1 MPVIP
6 AQTWSELAPTMQ
18 TGDLILFSGTST
30 ESLWIE
36 ALTGGQFSHST
47 MVVRT
52 AGSSAPW
59 MWQEAPEA
67 IAPDPRTGKPTTGAQ
82 LGDAE
87 EATQVIQAMGD
98 KPFYVRLDWDRPA
111 DLDDKILAIVAQ
123 YEGVPFGTV
132 LQMALDYAIG
142 KLYDQATGLTTMFCA
157 ELVAVTYQ
165 ALGLLTEVHPPNW
178 YSPNSF
184 GPDEQGQLPWTT
196 GLQASLAVPVPITLP
211 AAPKVTAAA
220 VRRADRLAGPPGA
233 RRAAHPAHRAEDL
246 AGLTPDRT
254 HLTAQGDAAML
265 CVDGSRP
272 RGPVHRC
279 ERPAR
284 RRPVLG

>member
-6 AQTWSELAPTMQ
+6 AQPWSELAPNMQ

-30 ESLWIE
+30 ESQWIE

-52 AGSSAPW
+52 ADSAVPW
-59 MWQEAPEA
+59 MWQEAPEV
-67 IAPDPRTGKPTTGAQ
+67 IAVDPRTGKGTTGAQ

-87 EATQVIQAMGD
+87 TATQVIQAMGD
-98 KPFYVRLDWDRPA
+98 APFYVPLTWDRPP
-111 DLDDKILAIVAQ
+111 DLDSKILAIIGE

-142 KLYDQATGLTTMFCA
+142 KLYNQATALTTMFCA

-165 ALGLLTEVHPPNW
+165 AMGLLTDAQVPNW

-184 GPDEQGQLPWTT
+184 GPDEQGQLPWSPAV
-196 GLQASLAVPVPITLP
+196 QASLGMPVPITLD
-211 AAPKVTAAA
+211 AAPTATAAA
-220 VRRADRLAGPPGA
+220 AASSAAGWPAPLAPDTLNAPP
-233 RRAAHPAHRAEDL
+233 AA
-246 AGLTPDRT
+246 
-254 HLTAQGDAAML
+254 LTA
-265 CVDGSRP
+265 S
-272 RGPVHRC
+272 
-279 ERPAR
+279 
-284 RRPVLG
+284 

>member
-6 AQTWSELAPTMQ
+6 AQSWSELAPEMQ

-30 ESLWIE
+30 ESQWIE
-36 ALTGGQFSHST
+36 VLTGGQFSHST

-52 AGSSAPW
+52 ADSAVPW
-59 MWQEAPEA
+59 MWQEAPEV
-67 IAPDPRTGKPTTGAQ
+67 IAVDPRTGKGTTGAQ

-87 EATQVIQAMGD
+87 TATQVIQEMGD
-98 KPFYVRLDWDRPA
+98 APFYVPLRWDRPA
-111 DLDDKILAIVAQ
+111 DLDDKILAIIAE

-165 ALGLLTEVHPPNW
+165 ALGLLTDEHPPNW

-184 GPDEQGQLPWTT
+184 GPEAQGQLPWTPV
-196 GLQASLAVPVPITLP
+196 APVSLGMPVPITLE
-211 AAPKVTAAA
+211 AAPKVAAA
-220 VRRADRLAGPPGA
+220 AMRPRAGWPAPLAPDVLPAPP
-233 RRAAHPAHRAEDL
+233 AA
-246 AGLTPDRT
+246 
-254 HLTAQGDAAML
+254 LTAG
-265 CVDGSRP
+265 
-272 RGPVHRC
+272 
-279 ERPAR
+279 
-284 RRPVLG
+284 

>member
-6 AQTWSELAPTMQ
+6 AQPWSELAPSMQ
-18 TGDLILFSGTST
+18 TGDLILFAGTSN
-30 ESLWIE
+30 ESRWIE
-36 ALTGGQFSHST
+36 ALTNGQFSHAT

-52 AGSSAPW
+52 ADSSVPW

-87 EATQVIQAMGD
+87 EATQVIQGMGD
-98 KPFYVRLDWDRPA
+98 VPFYVPLVWDRPA
-111 DLDDKILAIVAQ
+111 DLDDKILAVVAK

-142 KLYDQATGLTTMFCA
+142 KLYDQATGLTTMYCA

-165 ALGLLTEVHPPNW
+165 ALGLLTDVHPPNW

-184 GPDEQGQLPWTT
+184 GPDEQGQLPWAAAV
-196 GLQASLAVPVPITLP
+196 QASLGAPVPITLA

-220 VRRADRLAGPPGA
+220 VRTTAGWPAPLAPDSLPAPP
-233 RRAAHPAHRAEDL
+233 AA
-246 AGLTPDRT
+246 
-254 HLTAQGDAAML
+254 LTA
-265 CVDGSRP
+265 R
-272 RGPVHRC
+272 
-279 ERPAR
+279 
-284 RRPVLG
+284 